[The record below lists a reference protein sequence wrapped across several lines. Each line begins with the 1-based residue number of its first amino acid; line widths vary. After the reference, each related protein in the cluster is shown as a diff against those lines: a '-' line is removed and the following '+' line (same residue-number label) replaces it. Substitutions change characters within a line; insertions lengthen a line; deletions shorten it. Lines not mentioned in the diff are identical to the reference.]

1 MLRDNREG
9 VAAVKG
15 GFSQLIRV
23 QTIALRAD
31 NRDQSVDDR
40 HQHHAEN
47 AGFNRIF
54 RDRTR
59 FLDTHLF
66 DHVDNDNAECQRSQ
80 RV

>member
-1 MLRDNREG
+1 MLRDDCKG

-31 NRDQSVDDR
+31 NRNQGVDDR

-47 AGFNRIF
+47 TGLNRIF
-54 RDRTR
+54 RDRAR

-66 DHVDNDNAECQRSQ
+66 DHVDDDNAECQRSQ